1 MTGEGEEEDLESKTP
16 VTPDAP
22 DALKGLFEKR
32 RTVLAVIVSDLE
44 IQSVY
49 LAFSSR
55 YFSRYFQILPVEGI
69 ISRW

>member
-32 RTVLAVIVSDLE
+32 RTVLAVIVSDSKAVKCL
-44 IQSVY
+44 
-49 LAFSSR
+49 SR
-55 YFSRYFQILPVEGI
+55 IYS
-69 ISRW
+69 